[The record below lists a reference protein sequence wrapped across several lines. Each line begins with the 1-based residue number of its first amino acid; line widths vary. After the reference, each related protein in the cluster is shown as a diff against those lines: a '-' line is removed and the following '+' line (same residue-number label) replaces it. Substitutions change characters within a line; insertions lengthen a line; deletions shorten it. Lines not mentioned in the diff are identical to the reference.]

1 MDCKLVFCHKILK
14 GLAPLYLRSY
24 LLHDNEIT
32 CNTRSCSGNTIK
44 AFATRTSVFRAT
56 FFPYCTN
63 EWNQLNDDFKKIES
77 IKKIEKTPKKVIR
90 TKENFLFGVSDV
102 YDIKLLARLKLN
114 FSHLNEHKFRHHF
127 NHMINPM
134 CNCGAATETTIH
146 YLFRTLQKIS
156 R

>member
-1 MDCKLVFCHKILK
+1 MDRKLVFCHKILK

-44 AFATRTSVFRAT
+44 AFAT
-56 FFPYCTN
+56 N

-102 YDIKLLARLKLN
+102 YGIKLLARLKLN